1 MPHAIRSDLLSS
13 VYLFGEIGWVEALGV
28 LSLLGALMWLCSHR
42 LTKLLQEKRSLEQQ
56 IAERITELQR
66 QAQHL
71 QAENQELRA
80 CLEIGHRILSA
91 NRFEVCVA
99 ILYEHLR
106 KLMDTDAFGIGIYNS
121 EREEITYQDFI
132 DMGVRLPALT
142 VTMSDKDRPAV
153 WCIRHRKDILIG
165 DFEKEYRAYIEQLPK
180 PRAAGQ
186 PKSLLFSPILVGERV
201 MGVLTVQSYK
211 PNAYTPQ
218 NLEQLKR
225 LNLCAAL
232 AIERCGLKQE
242 PSPAVAALLGQSKE
256 A

>member
-132 DMGVRLPALT
+132 DMGV
-142 VTMSDKDRPAV
+142 
-153 WCIRHRKDILIG
+153 
-165 DFEKEYRAYIEQLPK
+165 
-180 PRAAGQ
+180 
-186 PKSLLFSPILVGERV
+186 
-201 MGVLTVQSYK
+201 
-211 PNAYTPQ
+211 
-218 NLEQLKR
+218 
-225 LNLCAAL
+225 
-232 AIERCGLKQE
+232 
-242 PSPAVAALLGQSKE
+242 
-256 A
+256 